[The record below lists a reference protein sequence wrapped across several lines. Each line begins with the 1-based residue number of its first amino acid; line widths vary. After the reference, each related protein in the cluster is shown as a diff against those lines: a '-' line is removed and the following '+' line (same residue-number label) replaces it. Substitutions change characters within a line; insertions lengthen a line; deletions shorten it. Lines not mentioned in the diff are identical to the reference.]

1 MTHLTERSPSPAAE
15 SVVQGGRSAAL
26 ATAFVRGA
34 VAAGLGLGTL
44 AVLVTGLWISSPY
57 PDSGPGGALHAAA
70 GLWLLAHGVD
80 LIRTEALAGMPAP
93 VGVAPLLL
101 MVLPGW
107 LLHRAAR
114 DTMEPYAME
123 PYALGP
129 YADEEIAHRSSTS
142 ATSAAVAAMAG
153 GYLLVAAGVVVYAA
167 SGPLPAD
174 PLAAGLWLPGTV
186 AAATGLGVWTAAG
199 RPLPEQEQ
207 TAVALRA
214 AGPAVVALLG
224 GGAAVFAA
232 SLVWHAGAA
241 HESFTRLAGP
251 SGDWSGR
258 VSVLLLAAALVPNAA
273 VWGASYGLGPGFA
286 LGTGASATPLGLT
299 GAAAVPPF
307 PLLAALPAE
316 GRGSW
321 PHWAAAAVPLVAA
334 VILGAGVGRSARTW
348 TARETALTALIG
360 AWVCGAATALLAAAA
375 GGPLGTGRLA
385 EFGPVWWQAGA
396 AAVLWCAAVGAPVAL
411 GVRAWSRRGMEP
423 APRPKA
429 TTEPQAGAAMAPGPV
444 PDSVPAPAPVPV
456 PVLLPEEAEQD
467 DDGGFEPYDYLPAAW
482 EPALPPLPLP
492 PPAHSPAAQS
502 PPAHSP
508 AAQSPAAQS
517 PAAQSPA
524 APDGDA

>member
-1 MTHLTERSPSPAAE
+1 MTHLTGRPSSTAAE
-15 SVVQGGRSAAL
+15 TVLRSGRSAAL
-26 ATAFVRGA
+26 ATAFVRGG
-34 VAAGLGLGTL
+34 VAAGLGLGAL

-80 LIRTEALAGMPAP
+80 LIRAEAMAGAGAP

-114 DTMEPYAME
+114 DTMEPYTEE
-123 PYALGP
+123 PIGP
-129 YADEEIAHRSSTS
+129 RSS
-142 ATSAAVAAMAG
+142 ASAAVAAMAG
-153 GYLLVAAGVVVYAA
+153 GYLLVAVGVVVYAA

-174 PLAAGLWLPGTV
+174 PVAAGLWLPGTV

-224 GGAAVFAA
+224 GGAVVFAA

-241 HESFTRLAGP
+241 HESFAGLAGP
-251 SGDWSGR
+251 SGEWSGR
-258 VSVLLLAAALVPNAA
+258 LSVLLLAAALVPNAA

-316 GRGSW
+316 GPGSW

-348 TARETALTALIG
+348 TARDTALTALIG

-396 AAVLWCAAVGAPVAL
+396 AAVLWCAVVGVPVAL
-411 GVRAWSRRGMEP
+411 AVRAWARRGTRPVPEP
-423 APRPKA
+423 RA
-429 TTEPQAGAAMAPGPV
+429 TEPPSAFAAAQGPV
-444 PDSVPAPAPVPV
+444 PDPVPV
-456 PVLLPEEAEQD
+456 PVPVSALLPEEAEQD
-467 DDGGFEPYDYLPAAW
+467 DDDAEFEPYDYLPAAW

-492 PPAHSPAAQS
+492 PPPPAPPLPPPPGSSEAPAPAPSPAQAS
-502 PPAHSP
+502 
-508 AAQSPAAQS
+508 
-517 PAAQSPA
+517 
-524 APDGDA
+524 DGDSDGDGAGEGDA

>member
-1 MTHLTERSPSPAAE
+1 MTHLTERPPSPAAAT
-15 SVVQGGRSAAL
+15 VVQGGRSAAL

-80 LIRTEALAGMPAP
+80 LIRTEALAGVPAP
-93 VGVAPLLL
+93 VGMAPLLL

-114 DTMEPYAME
+114 DTMEPHAME

-129 YADEEIAHRSSTS
+129 YAEEEAGYRSSTS
-142 ATSAAVAAMAG
+142 AASAASAAVAAVAAVAG
-153 GYLLVAAGVVVYAA
+153 GYLLVAAAVVVYAA

-186 AAATGLGVWTAAG
+186 AAATGLGVWTSAG
-199 RPLPEQEQ
+199 RPLPRQEQ
-207 TAVALRA
+207 TAVALRS
-214 AGPAVVALLG
+214 AGPAFVALLG

-241 HESFTRLAGP
+241 HESYTRLAGP
-251 SGDWSGR
+251 PGEWSGR

-334 VILGAGVGRSARTW
+334 VVLGAGVGRSARTW

-360 AWVCGAATALLAAAA
+360 AWVCGAATALPAAAA

-396 AAVLWCAAVGAPVAL
+396 AAVLWCAAVGVPVAL

-423 APRPKA
+423 APRPKV
-429 TTEPQAGAAMAPGPV
+429 TTEPRAGAMAPGPV

-456 PVLLPEEAEQD
+456 PVPVLLPEEAEQD
-467 DDGGFEPYDYLPAAW
+467 DDGGYEPYDYLPAAW

-492 PPAHSPAAQS
+492 PT
-502 PPAHSP
+502 
-508 AAQSPAAQS
+508 
-517 PAAQSPA
+517 AQSPA